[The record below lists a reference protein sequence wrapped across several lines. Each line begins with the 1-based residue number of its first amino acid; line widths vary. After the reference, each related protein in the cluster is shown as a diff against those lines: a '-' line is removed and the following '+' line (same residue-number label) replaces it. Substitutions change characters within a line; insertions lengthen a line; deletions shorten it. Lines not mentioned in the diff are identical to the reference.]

1 MLWRGV
7 RRLAVVVRRAMR
19 QLQPGSDIP
28 VPRRLLRLAHHR
40 PLVADYLPMANE
52 LPFMTVRSSSPPT
65 APRQR
70 PHYMRYIATEPL
82 LWAGSLALL
91 AVAAG
96 ATEQTVLGWAV
107 IGALAGFSLSGSV

>member
-1 MLWRGV
+1 
-7 RRLAVVVRRAMR
+7 
-19 QLQPGSDIP
+19 
-28 VPRRLLRLAHHR
+28 
-40 PLVADYLPMANE
+40 LVADYLPMANE
-52 LPFMTVRSSSPPT
+52 LPLMTIRSSPPT

-96 ATEQTVLGWAV
+96 AAEQAVLGWAA

>member
-1 MLWRGV
+1 
-7 RRLAVVVRRAMR
+7 
-19 QLQPGSDIP
+19 
-28 VPRRLLRLAHHR
+28 
-40 PLVADYLPMANE
+40 LVADDLPMANE
-52 LPFMTVRSSSPPT
+52 LPLMTVRYSATT

-82 LWAGSLALL
+82 LWAGLLALA

-96 ATEQTVLGWAV
+96 AAEQTVLGWAA